1 MIFYNEFKLFPDEE
15 EIEFLSATQAK
26 KLTTLAITDRER
38 KTKKE
43 FGLWLEEN
51 KKNIR
56 EKIVE
61 ACGKGKNSINYQ
73 KVPADYYSLFTKY
86 LNDLGYFTE
95 RISTYINGK
104 DEFYTVFISW
114 RY

>member
-1 MIFYNEFKLFPDEE
+1 MIFYDEFKLFPDEE
-15 EIEFLSATQAK
+15 DTEFLPATQAK
-26 KLTTLAITDRER
+26 KLTALAITDRER

-61 ACGKGKNSINYQ
+61 ACGKGKDSIDYQ
-73 KVPADYYSLFTKY
+73 NVPVDYEVLFINFFNK
-86 LNDLGYFTE
+86 LGYIAEYDDTDGTNCS
-95 RISTYINGK
+95 IC
-104 DEFYTVFISW
+104 VSW

>member
-1 MIFYNEFKLFPDEE
+1 MILYDESKIFPDEE
-15 EIEFLSATQAK
+15 DTEFLSATQAK
-26 KLTTLAITDRER
+26 KLITLAIADRER
-38 KTKKE
+38 KIKE
-43 FGLWLEEN
+43 GFNLWLEEN

-61 ACGKGKNSINYQ
+61 ACGQGKDSITYQ